1 LRLSM
6 ALSLSAWQGK
16 KIPSFSHLS
25 SFLPSLS
32 KDLIGLGPF
41 QFFLLVIAGLGF
53 AADCMEVT
61 LMSFLGQG
69 VGKEWGLSTQTCNKE
84 AREGRREGGREGGGD
99 GICLPI

>member
-1 LRLSM
+1 
-6 ALSLSAWQGK
+6 
-16 KIPSFSHLS
+16 
-25 SFLPSLS
+25 
-32 KDLIGLGPF
+32 
-41 QFFLLVIAGLGF
+41 
-53 AADCMEVT
+53 MEVT